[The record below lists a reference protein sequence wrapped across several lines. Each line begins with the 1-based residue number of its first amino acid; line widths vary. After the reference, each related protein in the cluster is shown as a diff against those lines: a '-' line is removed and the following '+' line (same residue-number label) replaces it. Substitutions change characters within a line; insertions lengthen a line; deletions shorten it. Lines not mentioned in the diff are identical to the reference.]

1 MPRSLEGQVGNREDP
16 RPFRVPR
23 TCQQL
28 ACGMHVLQDIIWGIL
43 VLSQTENL
51 ADARLYLLG
60 PFLFPGLCVVMGCM
74 LSINDGKLTLLC
86 LGFVEQFSR
95 IQQNSWHFC
104 QSSLPNPS
112 LPLIVKL
119 VHLNKKSH
127 PSVFDSF
134 TLNSS
139 NLLLSG
145 LSCPTGSA
153 LVCHVKPFFPDYR
166 EVWFSQEM
174 TCSTP

>member
-1 MPRSLEGQVGNREDP
+1 MPRPQEGQVRYREDP
-16 RPFRVPR
+16 HPFYVPR

-28 ACGMHVLQDIIWGIL
+28 ACGMHVLQGIIWGFL

-74 LSINDGKLTLLC
+74 LSINDGKLTLVC
-86 LGFVEQFSR
+86 FGFVEQFSR
-95 IQQNSWHFC
+95 IQQSSWHFC
-104 QSSLPNPS
+104 QSSLPSPS
-112 LPLIVKL
+112 LNCKSH
-119 VHLNKKSH
+119 VHLSKKSH

-139 NLLLSG
+139 NPLLSG